1 MKLKDI
7 FRILKNNG
15 LLILLFPLLM
25 GFLVYFFTSKTER
38 TYTSD
43 FMVYTGLASTYKLT
57 SEENPRIDFFQV
69 NNAFDNLMSTMLARE
84 TIEEVAIRLLAG
96 HLMLENS
103 DPAKLSEEN
112 FAQLQEMFPNHIRKK
127 IVVRD
132 SIEATVKKLYEIKQS
147 SDNNVVSRLLL
158 SVGGNYGIPSIKGR
172 LMALRKD
179 DSDMMEISFRS
190 NDPSVSQMTLQL
202 LSDVFLRKYKILK
215 EGEINNVVGYFEEKV
230 QKDRT
235 RLKNA
240 EEALK
245 NFGMEHNI
253 INYSEQSS
261 NISTAHNSLREAM
274 EEEQMTLAAATAAL
288 QVLNAK
294 LGGKIDLM
302 ENNQMIMRKRR
313 ELAAVNHEIANSQV
327 GKQNAGRSIYLK
339 ERAKTLK
346 AEIEN
351 HVHELYKLN
360 NTAEGIAGGDLLNQY
375 LTNML
380 KADESAARLSVME
393 QLDDVY
399 KARIAELAPLGA
411 ILTALEREARLA
423 ENEYLESLKA
433 YNTNLQKQKN
443 LMLTNN
449 LRLVDNPKYPVY
461 ADPDKRM
468 MMIAGAV
475 FAGFVLTVTGVLALY
490 FLTTKLRSPS
500 GAEKITGLELAGVMP
515 LMPYKKSRL
524 DYQLMENTL
533 ADQCAG
539 TVILASKDTEL
550 PVKISVTGTRPGEG
564 KIRSAVKLACRLTSV
579 NGKALLLHPTGDKTE
594 VESILK
600 TSRPGMDSLIV
611 KDYSI
616 TPEILDVGDFA
627 ALAGTALTDFKYV
640 IMVIP
645 SLSEGILPV
654 KLMSLVNIPLLVAN
668 AGRTWGDSDRH
679 LLKLY
684 EKACGRKPI
693 LILNKVAAEDLEE
706 IWGKLPVL
714 KKPIKP
720 TLSKIKLLKEPEK

>member
-7 FRILKNNG
+7 FRILKNNW

-25 GFLVYFFTSKTER
+25 GFLVYFFTSKTEK

-43 FMVYTGLASTYKLT
+43 FMVYTGLASAYKLT

-69 NNAFDNLMSTMLARE
+69 NNAFDNLLTAMLSRE
-84 TIEEVAIRLLAG
+84 TIEEVAIRLLAR
-96 HLMLENS
+96 HLMLEEH
-103 DPAKLSEEN
+103 DPEKISEEN
-112 FAQLQEMFPNHIRKK
+112 YIRLQEMFPDHIRKK

-132 SIEATVKKLYEIKQS
+132 SMEATVKRLYEIKRS

-158 SVGGNYGIPSIKGR
+158 SNGGNYGIPSIKSR
-172 LMALRKD
+172 LMASRKD
-179 DSDMMEISFRS
+179 DSDMMEIAFRA
-190 NDPSVSQMTLQL
+190 NDPSVSQMTLQI
-202 LSDVFLRKYKILK
+202 LSDVFLRKYKVLK
-215 EGEINNVVGYFEEKV
+215 EGEINNVVAYFEEKV
-230 QKDRT
+230 KKDRA

-245 NFGMEHNI
+245 DFGMEHNI
-253 INYSEQSS
+253 INYNEQSS
-261 NISTAHNSLREAM
+261 NLSMGHNNLREAM

-313 ELAAVNHEIANSQV
+313 ELAQVNHEIANGQV
-327 GKQNAGRSIYLK
+327 GKQNAGRAIYLK

-346 AEIEN
+346 AEIES

-411 ILTALEREARLA
+411 ILTALEREARVA
-423 ENEYLESLKA
+423 ESEYLESLKA

-449 LRLVDNPKYPVY
+449 LRLVDNPKYPVF

-468 MMIAGAV
+468 MMIAGAM
-475 FAGFVLTVTGVLALY
+475 FAGFVLTITGILAMY
-490 FLTTKLRSPS
+490 FLNTKLRSPS

-515 LMPYKKSRL
+515 LMPYKKSKL

-539 TVILASKDTEL
+539 TVILAAKDTGA

-564 KIRSAVKLACRLTSV
+564 KIRSAVKLACRLASI
-579 NGKALLLHPTGDKTE
+579 NGKVLLLHPAGDKAE
-594 VESILK
+594 VEKILK
-600 TSRPGMDSLIV
+600 SSPPGPDTMEI
-611 KDYSI
+611 KDYPISH
-616 TPEILDVGDFA
+616 EILEVGDFA
-627 ALAGTALTDFKYV
+627 ALSGTEMANFKYV

-654 KLMSLVNIPLLVAN
+654 KLMSIVNIPLLVAN
-668 AGRTWGDSDRH
+668 AGRPWGDSDRH

-714 KKPIKP
+714 KKPVKP
-720 TLSKIKLLKEPEK
+720 TLSRIKLLKEPEK